1 MMTPPCVPE
10 GIHTCTCITS
20 ALAKAKQ
27 GRREGGEGEE
37 GRGGEE
43 GEEGIIHLFKPSWLP
58 YSSVVSSLT
67 EVSCSSW
74 PVCSGVEYS
83 PAGL

>member
-1 MMTPPCVPE
+1 MA
-10 GIHTCTCITS
+10 GIHVLVFGQTS
-20 ALAKAKQ
+20 LLHLALAKAKQ
-27 GRREGGEGEE
+27 GRREGGGEK
-37 GRGGEE
+37 RGGRDYT
-43 GEEGIIHLFKPSWLP
+43 LFKPSWLP

-74 PVCSGVEYS
+74 PVCSGVGYF